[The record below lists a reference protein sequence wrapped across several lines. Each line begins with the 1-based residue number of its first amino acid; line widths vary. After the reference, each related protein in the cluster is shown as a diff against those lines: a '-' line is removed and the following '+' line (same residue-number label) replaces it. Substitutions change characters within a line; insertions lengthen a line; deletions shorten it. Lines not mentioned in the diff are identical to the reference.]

1 MRLEHRRERT
11 GVRERSADGR
21 SARVDRSTG
30 DSVEAADD
38 ADELSLD
45 PDRGVEL
52 WRVVRV
58 GGLEADPILL
68 AEESLQGD
76 GVLLDLGDDDV
87 AVASGLLRSD
97 DDEVTVRD
105 MRLDHRVAADPQ
117 HIRIARRRE

>member
-11 GVRERSADGR
+11 GALSEARTVA
-21 SARVDRSTG
+21 APRVDRSTG

-58 GGLEADPILL
+58 GGLEADPVLL
-68 AEESLQGD
+68 AEESLEGD

-97 DDEVTVRD
+97 DDE
-105 MRLDHRVAADPQ
+105 
-117 HIRIARRRE
+117 